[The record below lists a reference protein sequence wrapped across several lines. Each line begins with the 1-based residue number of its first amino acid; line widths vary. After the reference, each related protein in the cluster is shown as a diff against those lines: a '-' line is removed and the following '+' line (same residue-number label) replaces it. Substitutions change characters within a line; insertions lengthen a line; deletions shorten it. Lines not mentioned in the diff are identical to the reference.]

1 MIHNLV
7 NILNMHMFTLFCL
20 VHIIPMN
27 KDHRQPSFY
36 QVTSIVKMYW
46 RKVMSILKT
55 VCYIEISVI

>member
-1 MIHNLV
+1 
-7 NILNMHMFTLFCL
+7 MHMFTLLCL